1 MLRPLTIAAIA
12 IVAGVSTSAAIDLQ
26 TATTQEQSTVEM
38 QQQTFCG
45 DRATM
50 VGKLAEEFRENPMAV
65 GMVDQS
71 AVLEIFV
78 SDEGTW
84 TILATGTDG
93 VSCVLSAGEGW
104 ESKSLV
110 IGAGA

>member
-1 MLRPLTIAAIA
+1 MLRPLVIAATLITA
-12 IVAGVSTSAAIDLQ
+12 LPLAAP
-26 TATTQEQSTVEM
+26 AAA

-45 DRATM
+45 DRSTM
-50 VGKLAEEFRENPMAV
+50 VEKLAQEFKENPMAV

-78 SDEGTW
+78 SDNGSW
-84 TILATGTDG
+84 TILATSTDG
-93 VSCVLSAGEGW
+93 KSCVLSAGEGW

>member
-1 MLRPLTIAAIA
+1 MFRLLATAAALISVPL
-12 IVAGVSTSAAIDLQ
+12 IVALPASSQD
-26 TATTQEQSTVEM
+26 S
-38 QQQTFCG
+38 FCG
-45 DRATM
+45 SRDVM
-50 VGKLAEEFRENPMAV
+50 VQKLSQEFKENPMAV

-93 VSCVLSAGEGW
+93 TSCVLSAGEGW
-104 ESKSLV
+104 QSQSLV

>member
-1 MLRPLTIAAIA
+1 MLRSLTIAAFA
-12 IVAGVSTSAAIDLQ
+12 LAAGVS
-26 TATTQEQSTVEM
+26 ATWAGDVQVGASDD
-38 QQQTFCG
+38 QQTFCG
-45 DRATM
+45 DRTMM
-50 VGKLAEEFRENPMAV
+50 VGKLAQEFKENPMAI

-78 SDEGTW
+78 SDQGTW

-93 VSCVLSAGEGW
+93 TSCVLSAGEGW

>member
-1 MLRPLTIAAIA
+1 MFRPLATAAALIAVPLLASMPA
-12 IVAGVSTSAAIDLQ
+12 SS
-26 TATTQEQSTVEM
+26 QED
-38 QQQTFCG
+38 FCG
-45 DRATM
+45 DRALM
-50 VGKLAEEFRENPMAV
+50 VQKLASEFKENPMAV

-84 TILATGTDG
+84 TILATDTGG
-93 VSCVLSAGEGW
+93 MSCVLSAGEGW
-104 ESKSLV
+104 QSQSLV